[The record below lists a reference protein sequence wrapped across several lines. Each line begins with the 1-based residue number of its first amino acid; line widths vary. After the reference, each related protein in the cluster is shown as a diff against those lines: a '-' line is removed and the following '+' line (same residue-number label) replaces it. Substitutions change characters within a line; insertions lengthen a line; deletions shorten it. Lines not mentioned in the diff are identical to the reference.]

1 MAEKFRKEKDSMGEI
16 LVPADKYWGAQTE
29 RSFENFKIGI
39 EKMPR
44 EVIKAF
50 GYLKKSAAMANNKL
64 GKLDNKKCKI
74 ICQVC
79 DEIIAASWK
88 VIFLW
93 LYGRPAAERSPI

>member
-50 GYLKKSAAMANNKL
+50 G
-64 GKLDNKKCKI
+64 
-74 ICQVC
+74 
-79 DEIIAASWK
+79 
-88 VIFLW
+88 
-93 LYGRPAAERSPI
+93 